1 MNKLSS
7 NHYQINFQSFYV
19 NEQKPIYPQYH
30 SIMNERQD
38 PYKLFLYSIKST
50 NNFHIGIF
58 LIIII
63 NVNKSFLIFFCA
75 KRKKIDSNQTN
86 KQTKIFLGST
96 NTEKINKMQ
105 RANGRRK
112 RKKKVHIW
120 INAHMNGALHPIY
133 KIEIE
138 RKTRTHTHT

>member
-1 MNKLSS
+1 
-7 NHYQINFQSFYV
+7 
-19 NEQKPIYPQYH
+19 
-30 SIMNERQD
+30 MNERQD

-112 RKKKVHIW
+112 RKKKVHI
-120 INAHMNGALHPIY
+120 
-133 KIEIE
+133 
-138 RKTRTHTHT
+138 